1 MPSIQVT
8 DDSFEN
14 DVLKSSKPV
23 LVDFWATWCGPCRQV
38 APILEELADEM
49 AGKVTV
55 AKIDTDAN
63 PEVPTRFGIRGIPTL
78 ILFRD
83 GKPYA
88 TKVGAAPKTAL
99 KEWLESNLA

>member
-88 TKVGAAPKTAL
+88 TKVGAAPKSAL
-99 KEWLESNLA
+99 KEWLEGALA